1 MVNKMSDE
9 DIQLV
14 YDNSRYLQRKKN
26 KRLAFIDILNK
37 IIIVKYYKKQEFD
50 SPKDLYRIVNL
61 LQAAHYLKIP
71 LLVNLSLDL
80 WFEHKNEIV
89 EKQFAKVFDIVDED
103 SDLKSYRHKLVGLLA
118 KEFSNIYESGDF
130 IQLNLSQVKD
140 ILRHE
145 SFDKNLLNSCTSTLL
160 LKWRSIHGNEDWIK
174 LCHFV
179 KYLPNH
185 KMQLRKK

>member
-61 LQAAHYLKIP
+61 LQAAHY
-71 LLVNLSLDL
+71 
-80 WFEHKNEIV
+80 
-89 EKQFAKVFDIVDED
+89 
-103 SDLKSYRHKLVGLLA
+103 
-118 KEFSNIYESGDF
+118 
-130 IQLNLSQVKD
+130 
-140 ILRHE
+140 
-145 SFDKNLLNSCTSTLL
+145 
-160 LKWRSIHGNEDWIK
+160 
-174 LCHFV
+174 
-179 KYLPNH
+179 
-185 KMQLRKK
+185 